1 MKHLRKFQPIDASS
15 KFRQKKP
22 LKTGMLIHSN
32 QGYALSRPSAKEQSE
47 ESEGRNRSLDFTVVV
62 ITQARGSEL
71 SVRGQKRIQ

>member
-1 MKHLRKFQPIDASS
+1 
-15 KFRQKKP
+15 
-22 LKTGMLIHSN
+22 MLIHSN